1 MDRSSGEVRNEDGS
15 HPQGEVGGEDRS
27 RCESEVSVEE
37 RCRIEDAEPSVF
49 SAGHPL
55 IGTAEH
61 PLPAS
66 EAGEPLPGGAAG
78 GSLADGAHKSP
89 SDSSGE
95 SPRTTASTSP
105 LPRDA
110 LKIPQTIADERP
122 FTSSGPESPR
132 VSSAAEIPHPMS
144 AASPLTTPPFP
155 VSTPRDPKNFGDADL
170 VDLLKRLSADDDR
183 LVDLRE
189 IPGRRARV
197 GDWPTWVAPDVVE
210 AWRAQGATMPWS
222 HQVSTLDAIHSGSDV
237 VLASGTGSGKSV
249 AAWTPILSDLCQ
261 VEDSARISAIRR
273 RPTCLYLS
281 PTKALAADQ
290 LAGLTRL
297 LTACAQDSPLSTVRA
312 MSADGDTP
320 REAKEWAR
328 ANADILLSNPD
339 FLHYVML
346 ASHQRWTRFLAS
358 LKYIVIDELHHWRGV
373 LGAHVSLVIRRL
385 LRIAHSLG
393 ANPIIIM
400 LSATI
405 RDPASVAEAM
415 TGRGAEAIDEDGSP
429 CGSHHLALWQGRL
442 IPEESEVDISEF
454 LRAINGEDVVL
465 EAPMRRISAQSE
477 AANLGAAFME
487 EGARLLLFC
496 RSRAGAESL
505 AAQVKDRLGAHGS
518 ALAGQVAAYRGGYL
532 PEERRALERGLR
544 SGKLRALATTSA
556 LELGLDVSA
565 LDATVTV
572 GWPGTRASLRQQ
584 MGRAGRAGAPGVSV
598 LIASENPLDAYL
610 LHHPEEILAPVET
623 VVIDPFNPYVLAPHL
638 CAAAGELPLS
648 ESRAQGE
655 DLALFGPGMTALAE
669 RLASEGYLR
678 RRPAGWYWDAT
689 RKERAS
695 DLTDLRGSSGEVQI
709 VDARSGALIGTIDEA
724 SADAHVFPDAVYIHQ
739 GRTFH
744 VLSLF
749 SMMAPFRHEAGAGV
763 GASVGAGAG
772 VGAWAGVESEAE
784 VDVGAGTS
792 ARAEPNA
799 GAGVGTWVGAVD
811 EVDIESR
818 VRVGSRADIWGES
831 GARAKAW
838 GAPSLIPASSRGAQ
852 RQRIAVVEEVRTP
865 LRTRAKQHVSV
876 SVRQVERSWTSED
889 GLVTWRFGAVD
900 VTSRVTDYDLLR
912 LPGLEFIRNCEL
924 RLPTR
929 VLETKAVWYEL
940 SAHALAVLGLGRD
953 ELPGTLHAAEHAAIG
968 ILPLFAA
975 CDRWDLGGLST
986 AEHEDTGLPSV
997 FVHDAFR
1004 GGAGHAE
1011 TGFERAGSWMRAT
1024 LGTLLGCECEE
1035 GCPRCV
1041 QSPKCGNGNEP
1052 LSKAGAVL
1060 LLNFLVDHCPPG

>member
-27 RCESEVSVEE
+27 RCEGEVSVEE

-55 IGTAEH
+55 VGAAGDS
-61 PLPAS
+61 LAAS

-95 SPRTTASTSP
+95 SPRTTASASP

-110 LKIPQTIADERP
+110 LKNPQTVADERP

-155 VSTPRDPKNFGDADL
+155 VSIPRDPESFGDADL
-170 VDLLKRLSADDDR
+170 VDLLKRLSAGDDR
-183 LVDLRE
+183 LIDLRE

-222 HQVSTLDAIHSGSDV
+222 HQVSALDAIHSGSDV

-669 RLASEGYLR
+669 RLAAEGYLR

-749 SMMAPFRHEAGAGV
+749 SMMAPLSHEAGAGV

-772 VGAWAGVESEAE
+772 VGTWAGVESEAE
-784 VDVGAGTS
+784 VGVGAGTS

-818 VRVGSRADIWGES
+818 VRVGSRADLWGES

-852 RQRIAVVEEVRTP
+852 HQRIAVVEEVRTP

>member
-1 MDRSSGEVRNEDGS
+1 MDRSSGEVRNEDGA

-95 SPRTTASTSP
+95 SPRTTASASP
-105 LPRDA
+105 LPLDA

-155 VSTPRDPKNFGDADL
+155 VSIPRDPESFGDADL

-273 RPTCLYLS
+273 RATCLYLS

-749 SMMAPFRHEAGAGV
+749 SMMAPLSHEAGAGV

-784 VDVGAGTS
+784 VGVGAGTS

>member
-15 HPQGEVGGEDRS
+15 HPEGEVGGEDRS
-27 RCESEVSVEE
+27 PCEGEVSVEE
-37 RCRIEDAEPSVF
+37 RCRTEGAGPSVF

-55 IGTAEH
+55 IGAAGDS
-61 PLPAS
+61 LAAS
-66 EAGEPLPGGAAG
+66 EVGEPVPGGAAG
-78 GSLADGAHKSP
+78 DSLTVGAHENP

-95 SPRTTASTSP
+95 SP
-105 LPRDA
+105 
-110 LKIPQTIADERP
+110 
-122 FTSSGPESPR
+122 
-132 VSSAAEIPHPMS
+132 
-144 AASPLTTPPFP
+144 LTTPPLP
-155 VSTPRDPKNFGDADL
+155 VSTPRAPKNFGDADL
-170 VDLLKRLSADDDR
+170 VDLLKSLSAGDDR

-197 GDWPTWVAPDVVE
+197 GDWPSWVAPDVVE

-222 HQVSTLDAIHSGSDV
+222 HQVSALDAIHSGSDV

-358 LKYIVIDELHHWRGV
+358 LRYIVIDELHHWRGV

-669 RLASEGYLR
+669 RLAAEGYLR

-749 SMMAPFRHEAGAGV
+749 SMMAPLSHEAGAGV

-784 VDVGAGTS
+784 VGVGAGTS

-912 LPGLEFIRNCEL
+912 LPGLKFIRNCEL

-1011 TGFERAGSWMRAT
+1011 TGFERADSWMRAT
-1024 LGTLLGCECEE
+1024 LDTLLGCECEE

-1052 LSKAGAVL
+1052 LSKAGAIL

>member
-1 MDRSSGEVRNEDGS
+1 MRNEDGS

-27 RCESEVSVEE
+27 RCEGEVSVEE

-55 IGTAEH
+55 VGAAGDS
-61 PLPAS
+61 LAAS

-95 SPRTTASTSP
+95 SPRTTASASP

-110 LKIPQTIADERP
+110 LKNPQTVADERP

-155 VSTPRDPKNFGDADL
+155 VSIPRDPESFGDADL
-170 VDLLKRLSADDDR
+170 VDLLKRLSAGDDR
-183 LVDLRE
+183 LIDLRE

-222 HQVSTLDAIHSGSDV
+222 HQVSALDAIHSGSDV

-669 RLASEGYLR
+669 RLAAEGYLR

-749 SMMAPFRHEAGAGV
+749 SMMAPLSHEAGAGV

-772 VGAWAGVESEAE
+772 VGTWAGVESEAE
-784 VDVGAGTS
+784 VGVGAGTS

-818 VRVGSRADIWGES
+818 VRVGSRADLWGES

-852 RQRIAVVEEVRTP
+852 HQRIAVVEEVRTP

>member
-1 MDRSSGEVRNEDGS
+1 MRNEDGS
-15 HPQGEVGGEDRS
+15 HPEGEVGGEDRS
-27 RCESEVSVEE
+27 PCEGEVSVEE
-37 RCRIEDAEPSVF
+37 RCRTEGEEPSVF

-55 IGTAEH
+55 VGAAGDS
-61 PLPAS
+61 LAAS
-66 EAGEPLPGGAAG
+66 EVGEPVPGGAAG
-78 GSLADGAHKSP
+78 DSLTVGAHENPSNKS
-89 SDSSGE
+89 SE
-95 SPRTTASTSP
+95 SPRTTASASP

-110 LKIPQTIADERP
+110 LKNLQTVADERP

-155 VSTPRDPKNFGDADL
+155 VSIPRDPESFGDADL
-170 VDLLKRLSADDDR
+170 VDLLKSLSAGDDR
-183 LVDLRE
+183 LIDLRE

-197 GDWPTWVAPDVVE
+197 GDWPSWVAPDVVE

-222 HQVSTLDAIHSGSDV
+222 HQVSALDAIHSGSDV

-346 ASHQRWTRFLAS
+346 ASHQRWARFLAS

-415 TGRGAEAIDEDGSP
+415 SGRGAEAIDEDGSP

-505 AAQVKDRLGAHGS
+505 AAQVKDRLAAHGS

-669 RLASEGYLR
+669 RLAAEGYLR

-763 GASVGAGAG
+763 ESEAE
-772 VGAWAGVESEAE
+772 AGVESEARASSGAE
-784 VDVGAGTS
+784 ADVGAGIGTW
-792 ARAEPNA
+792 A
-799 GAGVGTWVGAVD
+799 GAG
-811 EVDIESR
+811 
-818 VRVGSRADIWGES
+818 GES

-1011 TGFERAGSWMRAT
+1011 TGFEQAGSWMRAT
-1024 LGTLLGCECEE
+1024 LDTLLGCECEE

-1052 LSKAGAVL
+1052 LSKAGAIL
-1060 LLNFLVDHCPPG
+1060 LLSFLVDHCPPG